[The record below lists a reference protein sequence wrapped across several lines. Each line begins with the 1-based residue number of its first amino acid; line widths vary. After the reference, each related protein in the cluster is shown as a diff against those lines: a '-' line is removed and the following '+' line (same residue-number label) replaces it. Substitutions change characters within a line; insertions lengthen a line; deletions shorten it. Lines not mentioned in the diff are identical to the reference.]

1 VRSSGQDREAEACI
15 RRGPGP
21 LLRLVDQV
29 PAEDWAYG
37 QHPPDDVGSFIRAAV
52 VHQEQ
57 REVAVMLRSQGF

>member
-1 VRSSGQDREAEACI
+1 
-15 RRGPGP
+15 
-21 LLRLVDQV
+21 VDQV